1 VSAGRHSD
9 QLRVERG
16 DLDKADRILGAG
28 LLRPELELVAE
39 PDGTLGAV
47 RDRRGVAPL
56 LGLEFMYKT
65 RVKLSV
71 NINIFNCCL

>member
-1 VSAGRHSD
+1 
-9 QLRVERG
+9 VERG

-47 RDRRGVAPL
+47 RGRRGVAPL
-56 LGLEFMYKT
+56 LGLELLYKT
-65 RVKLSV
+65 TVNLSV
-71 NINIFNCCL
+71 KIKIFHCCL